1 MFIKKT
7 HPVQISPHQKQ
18 KKALAQKIEPMP
30 ILYPSVFL
38 GIFQS
43 PPLQSGVGLY

>member
-1 MFIKKT
+1 MIFVKGRIFAN
-7 HPVQISPHQKQ
+7 KQ